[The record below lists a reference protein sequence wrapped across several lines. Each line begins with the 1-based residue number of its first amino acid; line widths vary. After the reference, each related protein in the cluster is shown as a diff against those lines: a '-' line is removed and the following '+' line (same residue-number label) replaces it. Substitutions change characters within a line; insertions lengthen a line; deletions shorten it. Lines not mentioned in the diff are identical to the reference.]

1 MAASSGVEVA
11 TYKAG
16 ILAARWNIHPASVR
30 IKVFGLAQLAFKVI
44 HVGFKAL
51 AIAYSSCIEGQG
63 PVGMSTTAIILAQ
76 FKVAILYDPI

>member
-1 MAASSGVEVA
+1 M
-11 TYKAG
+11 
-16 ILAARWNIHPASVR
+16 
-30 IKVFGLAQLAFKVI
+30 
-44 HVGFKAL
+44 GFKAL

>member
-1 MAASSGVEVA
+1 M
-11 TYKAG
+11 
-16 ILAARWNIHPASVR
+16 
-30 IKVFGLAQLAFKVI
+30 FGLAQLAFKVI